1 MLLDVIETLQQNLL
15 KPLILFFLL
24 GFAVPLLR
32 VPFTFPKALY
42 KALTLY
48 LLLAIG
54 WHGGRELVALP
65 LADLIDAVGF
75 LALGFV
81 TNTLIGVLAYAA
93 LRNVT
98 RLRRID
104 ASTVAGYYGSDSAGT
119 FVTAM
124 GVLTAANIA
133 FAPFMP
139 VMLAVMEIPGCLVAL
154 VLVARARRRGLDA
167 SGNAEGEPGYDPA
180 TRQQVA
186 DTPLLSA
193 EVIREVLLNPG
204 LYLLFGGIVIG
215 IVAGIRG
222 GDPEHGDELLFV
234 TLFQPLLCLFLIQI
248 GITAAER
255 LRDLRKAGAGFV
267 AFGLVA
273 PNVFAG
279 IGLAVAHTY
288 ALATGST
295 LAAGTYLLFA
305 VLCGSASYIALPAI
319 QDLAFP
325 EASPTLPLAASLG
338 LTFTWNVTLGIPTYL
353 LVAQLLT
360 GQADAAAWLG
370 EESVEVEEGVGVSP
384 ARAR

>member
-1 MLLDVIETLQQNLL
+1 VILDALDAVQQNLI

-32 VPFTFPKALY
+32 IPFTFPKALY
-42 KALTLY
+42 QALTLY

-54 WHGGRELVALP
+54 WHGGHELVALP
-65 LADLIDAVGF
+65 FASLVDALGF

-81 TNTLIGVLAYAA
+81 TNTLIGVLAYMA

-104 ASTVAGYYGSDSAGT
+104 AAAVAGYYGSDSAGT
-119 FVTAM
+119 FVTAL
-124 GVLTAANIA
+124 GVLAAANIA
-133 FAPFMP
+133 YAPFMP
-139 VMLAVMEIPGCLVAL
+139 VMLAVMEIPGCLVAP
-154 VLVARARRRGLDA
+154 VLVARARRRGLDVD
-167 SGNAEGEPGYDPA
+167 GNAADEPGHDPE
-180 TRQQVA
+180 RLQEVG
-186 DTPLLSA
+186 DGPLVSA
-193 EVIREVLLNPG
+193 EVLREVLLNPG

-248 GITAAER
+248 GITAATR
-255 LRDLRKAGAGFV
+255 LRDLRTAGTGFV

-273 PNVFAG
+273 PNLFAFL
-279 IGLAVAHTY
+279 GLGVAHLW
-288 ALATGST
+288 ALATGQP
-295 LAAGTYLLFA
+295 LEPGTYLLFA

-319 QDLAFP
+319 QDLAFR

-338 LTFTWNVTLGIPTYL
+338 LTFTWNVTLGIPLY
-353 LVAQLLT
+353 LVAAQVLA
-360 GQADAAAWLG
+360 G
-370 EESVEVEEGVGVSP
+370 
-384 ARAR
+384 